1 MNPDEGLI
9 AGTAAEKSEPM
20 KTRPTKNKRMAVLLT
35 LCMALSLLP
44 ITAFANQYT
53 HTYHT
58 KVETTAQVTIK
69 GADGIEIETTEVKK
83 SGDFIEGGLSAD
95 AVQAE
100 IARIDEEIKVQF
112 SARGSVTMEK
122 RIGNMVFDHFESSNI
137 IKLDD
142 DETGGVNKDLHV
154 NEYQVYQ
161 ITYDLIVQE
170 APQPAST
177 ITAAAIENAKFD
189 YQAGDAPQATATVAA
204 ADADK
209 YQIAYECWQ
218 QFENNN
224 PVAAWYSDN
233 GSHGSLPTITEFE
246 SGKKYMYFLMLKP
259 KDGSSFSNDV
269 AMTVNGKSVK
279 SSLSRTFLYAPAVKT
294 MTPSIVETNIKEI
307 RLDGAALSFK
317 AGDKPSFSGSVRNPY
332 VEIVYQ
338 EWQGIAEDGYIIG
351 ITSSDKTNKLYG
363 DRLLTQFKDG
373 KEYRYSAIFKI
384 SDSGKKKGCYFT
396 ERTKLYINGREI
408 DQLPDMMGDDISF
421 YQVLS
426 ITPEAES
433 LEPSQKYTV
442 TYTDGV
448 EGEEIFKDQS
458 YTVESGEAT
467 PAFDGTPTRKGYTF
481 AGWKPEVA
489 DYVTND
495 VTYEAVWKSNSVS
508 STTPSENKPS
518 TGGTTSPKTGDTS
531 NPVLWITLLFV
542 SGGAA
547 AGTVVIGKKKKTMK

>member
-1 MNPDEGLI
+1 
-9 AGTAAEKSEPM
+9 
-20 KTRPTKNKRMAVLLT
+20 MAVLLT

>member
-1 MNPDEGLI
+1 
-9 AGTAAEKSEPM
+9 M

-83 SGDFIEGGLSAD
+83 SSDFIEGNLSAD

-209 YQIAYECWQ
+209 YQIVYECWQ

-259 KDGSSFSNDV
+259 KDGYSFSNDV

-279 SSLSRTFLYAPAVKT
+279 SSLSGTFLYAPAVKT

-547 AGTVVIGKKKKTMK
+547 VGTVVIGKKKKTMK

>member
-1 MNPDEGLI
+1 
-9 AGTAAEKSEPM
+9 M

-83 SGDFIEGGLSAD
+83 SGDFIEGNLSAD

-209 YQIAYECWQ
+209 YQIVYECWQ

-259 KDGSSFSNDV
+259 KDGYSFSNDV

-279 SSLSRTFLYAPAVKT
+279 SSLSGTFLYAPAVKT

-542 SGGAA
+542 SSGAA
-547 AGTVVIGKKKKTMK
+547 VGTVVIGKKKQTMK

>member
-1 MNPDEGLI
+1 
-9 AGTAAEKSEPM
+9 M
-20 KTRPTKNKRMAVLLT
+20 KTRHTKNKRMAVLLT

-83 SGDFIEGGLSAD
+83 SGDFIEGNLSAD

-100 IARIDEEIKVQF
+100 IARIDEKIKVQF

-122 RIGNMVFDHFESSNI
+122 RIGNMAFDHFESSNI

-209 YQIAYECWQ
+209 YQIVYECWQ

-279 SSLSRTFLYAPAVKT
+279 SSLSGTFLYAPAVKT

-542 SGGAA
+542 SSGAA
-547 AGTVVIGKKKKTMK
+547 VGTVVIGKKKQTMK

>member
-1 MNPDEGLI
+1 
-9 AGTAAEKSEPM
+9 M

-83 SGDFIEGGLSAD
+83 SGDFIEGNLSAD

-209 YQIAYECWQ
+209 YQIVYECWQ

-233 GSHGSLPTITEFE
+233 GSHGSLPTITKFE

-259 KDGSSFSNDV
+259 KDGYSFSNDV

-279 SSLSRTFLYAPAVKT
+279 SSLSGTFLYAPAVKT

-495 VTYEAVWKSNSVS
+495 VTYEAVWKSNFVS

-547 AGTVVIGKKKKTMK
+547 VGTVVIGKKKKTMK

>member
-1 MNPDEGLI
+1 
-9 AGTAAEKSEPM
+9 M

-83 SGDFIEGGLSAD
+83 SSDFIEGNLSAD

-189 YQAGDAPQATATVAA
+189 HQAGDAPQATATVAA

-209 YQIAYECWQ
+209 YQIVYECWQ

-259 KDGSSFSNDV
+259 KDGYSFSNDV

-279 SSLSRTFLYAPAVKT
+279 SSLSGTFLYAPAVKT

-518 TGGTTSPKTGDTS
+518 TGGTTSPKTSDTS

-542 SGGAA
+542 SSGAA
-547 AGTVVIGKKKKTMK
+547 VGTVVIGKKKQTMK

>member
-1 MNPDEGLI
+1 
-9 AGTAAEKSEPM
+9 M

-83 SGDFIEGGLSAD
+83 SSDFIEGNLSAD

-177 ITAAAIENAKFD
+177 ITSAAIENAKFD

-209 YQIAYECWQ
+209 YQIVYECWQ

-259 KDGSSFSNDV
+259 KDGYSFSNDV

-279 SSLSRTFLYAPAVKT
+279 SSLSGTFLYAPAVKT

-547 AGTVVIGKKKKTMK
+547 AGTVVISKKKKTMK

>member
-1 MNPDEGLI
+1 
-9 AGTAAEKSEPM
+9 M

-83 SGDFIEGGLSAD
+83 SGDFIEGNLSAD

-189 YQAGDAPQATATVAA
+189 YQAGDSPQATATVAA

-279 SSLSRTFLYAPAVKT
+279 SSLSGTFLYAPAVKT

-426 ITPEAES
+426 MTPEAES

-495 VTYEAVWKSNSVS
+495 VTYEAAWKSNSVS

>member
-1 MNPDEGLI
+1 
-9 AGTAAEKSEPM
+9 M

-83 SGDFIEGGLSAD
+83 SGDFIEGNLSAD

-209 YQIAYECWQ
+209 YQIVYECWQ

-259 KDGSSFSNDV
+259 KDGYSFSNDV

-279 SSLSRTFLYAPAVKT
+279 SSLSGTFLYAPAVKT

-547 AGTVVIGKKKKTMK
+547 VGTVVIGKKKKTMK

>member
-1 MNPDEGLI
+1 
-9 AGTAAEKSEPM
+9 M
-20 KTRPTKNKRMAVLLT
+20 KTRHTKNKRMAVLLT
-35 LCMALSLLP
+35 LYMALSLLP

-69 GADGIEIETTEVKK
+69 GADGIAIETTEVKK
-83 SGDFIEGGLSAD
+83 SGDFIEGNLSAD

-279 SSLSRTFLYAPAVKT
+279 SSLSGTFLYAPAVKT

-317 AGDKPSFSGSVRNPY
+317 AGDKPSFSGSIRNPY

-426 ITPEAES
+426 ITPETES

-542 SGGAA
+542 SGGTA
-547 AGTVVIGKKKKTMK
+547 AGTVVISKKKKTMK

>member
-1 MNPDEGLI
+1 
-9 AGTAAEKSEPM
+9 M

-83 SGDFIEGGLSAD
+83 SSDFIEGNLSAD

-112 SARGSVTMEK
+112 SARGAVTMEK

-209 YQIAYECWQ
+209 YQIVYECWQ

-259 KDGSSFSNDV
+259 KDGYSFSNDV

-279 SSLSRTFLYAPAVKT
+279 SSLSGTFLYAPAVKT

-547 AGTVVIGKKKKTMK
+547 AGTVVISKKKKTMK

>member
-1 MNPDEGLI
+1 
-9 AGTAAEKSEPM
+9 M
-20 KTRPTKNKRMAVLLT
+20 KTRHTKNKRMAVLLT

-83 SGDFIEGGLSAD
+83 SGDFIEGNLSAD

-100 IARIDEEIKVQF
+100 IARIDEKIKVQF

-122 RIGNMVFDHFESSNI
+122 RIGNMAFDHFESSNI

-209 YQIAYECWQ
+209 YQIVYECWQ

-259 KDGSSFSNDV
+259 KDGYSFSNDV

-279 SSLSRTFLYAPAVKT
+279 SSLSGTFLYAPAVKT

-542 SGGAA
+542 SGGTA
-547 AGTVVIGKKKKTMK
+547 AGTVVISKKKKTMK

>member
-1 MNPDEGLI
+1 
-9 AGTAAEKSEPM
+9 M

-83 SGDFIEGGLSAD
+83 SGDFIEGNLSAD

-209 YQIAYECWQ
+209 YQIVYECWQ

-259 KDGSSFSNDV
+259 KDGYSFSNDV

-279 SSLSRTFLYAPAVKT
+279 SSLSGTFLYAPAVKT

-495 VTYEAVWKSNSVS
+495 VTYEAAWKSNSVS

>member
-1 MNPDEGLI
+1 
-9 AGTAAEKSEPM
+9 M

-83 SGDFIEGGLSAD
+83 SSDFIEGGLSAD

-100 IARIDEEIKVQF
+100 IARIDEEIKAQF

-209 YQIAYECWQ
+209 YQIVYECWQ

-259 KDGSSFSNDV
+259 KDGYSFSNDV

-279 SSLSRTFLYAPAVKT
+279 SSLSGTFLYAPAVKT

-426 ITPEAES
+426 ITPEAER

-542 SGGAA
+542 SSGAA
-547 AGTVVIGKKKKTMK
+547 VGTVVIGKKKQTMK

>member
-1 MNPDEGLI
+1 M
-9 AGTAAEKSEPM
+9 
-20 KTRPTKNKRMAVLLT
+20 
-35 LCMALSLLP
+35 
-44 ITAFANQYT
+44 
-53 HTYHT
+53 
-58 KVETTAQVTIK
+58 ETTAQVTIK

-83 SGDFIEGGLSAD
+83 SSDFIEGNLSAD

-100 IARIDEEIKVQF
+100 IARIDEKIKVQF

-209 YQIAYECWQ
+209 YQIVYECWQ

-259 KDGSSFSNDV
+259 KDGYSFSNDV

-279 SSLSRTFLYAPAVKT
+279 SSLSGTFLYAPAVKT

-547 AGTVVIGKKKKTMK
+547 AGTVVISKKKKTMK

>member
-1 MNPDEGLI
+1 
-9 AGTAAEKSEPM
+9 M

-83 SGDFIEGGLSAD
+83 SSDFIEGNLSAD

-259 KDGSSFSNDV
+259 KDGYSFSNDV

-279 SSLSRTFLYAPAVKT
+279 SSLSGTFLYAPAVKT

-531 NPVLWITLLFV
+531 NPVLSITLLFV

>member
-1 MNPDEGLI
+1 
-9 AGTAAEKSEPM
+9 M
-20 KTRPTKNKRMAVLLT
+20 KTRHIKNKRMAVLLT

-83 SGDFIEGGLSAD
+83 SGDFIEGNLSAD

-209 YQIAYECWQ
+209 YQIVYECWQ

-259 KDGSSFSNDV
+259 KDGYSFSNDV

-279 SSLSRTFLYAPAVKT
+279 SSLSGTFLYAPAVKT

-363 DRLLTQFKDG
+363 DRLLNQF
-373 KEYRYSAIFKI
+373 
-384 SDSGKKKGCYFT
+384 
-396 ERTKLYINGREI
+396 
-408 DQLPDMMGDDISF
+408 
-421 YQVLS
+421 
-426 ITPEAES
+426 
-433 LEPSQKYTV
+433 
-442 TYTDGV
+442 
-448 EGEEIFKDQS
+448 
-458 YTVESGEAT
+458 
-467 PAFDGTPTRKGYTF
+467 
-481 AGWKPEVA
+481 
-489 DYVTND
+489 
-495 VTYEAVWKSNSVS
+495 
-508 STTPSENKPS
+508 
-518 TGGTTSPKTGDTS
+518 
-531 NPVLWITLLFV
+531 
-542 SGGAA
+542 
-547 AGTVVIGKKKKTMK
+547 

>member
-1 MNPDEGLI
+1 
-9 AGTAAEKSEPM
+9 M
-20 KTRPTKNKRMAVLLT
+20 KTRPTKSKRMAVLLT

-69 GADGIEIETTEVKK
+69 GVDGIEIETTEVKK
-83 SGDFIEGGLSAD
+83 SGDFIEGNLSAD

-259 KDGSSFSNDV
+259 KDGYSFSNDV

-279 SSLSRTFLYAPAVKT
+279 SSLSGTFLYAPAVKT

>member
-1 MNPDEGLI
+1 
-9 AGTAAEKSEPM
+9 M

-83 SGDFIEGGLSAD
+83 SSDFIEGNLSAD

-279 SSLSRTFLYAPAVKT
+279 SSLSGTFLYAPAVKT

-467 PAFDGTPTRKGYTF
+467 PTFDGTPTRKGYTF

-489 DYVTND
+489 DHVTND

>member
-1 MNPDEGLI
+1 M
-9 AGTAAEKSEPM
+9 
-20 KTRPTKNKRMAVLLT
+20 
-35 LCMALSLLP
+35 
-44 ITAFANQYT
+44 
-53 HTYHT
+53 
-58 KVETTAQVTIK
+58 
-69 GADGIEIETTEVKK
+69 
-83 SGDFIEGGLSAD
+83 SAD

-100 IARIDEEIKVQF
+100 IARIDEKIKVQF

-137 IKLDD
+137 IKLND

-259 KDGSSFSNDV
+259 KDGYSFSNDV

-279 SSLSRTFLYAPAVKT
+279 SSLSGTFLYAPAVKT

-442 TYTDGV
+442 TCTDGV

-542 SGGAA
+542 SSGVAV
-547 AGTVVIGKKKKTMK
+547 GTVVIGKKKQTMK

>member
-1 MNPDEGLI
+1 
-9 AGTAAEKSEPM
+9 M

-83 SGDFIEGGLSAD
+83 SSDFIEGNLSAD

-209 YQIAYECWQ
+209 YQIVYECWQ
-218 QFENNN
+218 QFENND

-259 KDGSSFSNDV
+259 KDGYSFSNDV

-279 SSLSRTFLYAPAVKT
+279 SSLSGTFLYAPAVKT

-373 KEYRYSAIFKI
+373 KEYCYSAIFKI

-458 YTVESGEAT
+458 CTVESGEAT

>member
-1 MNPDEGLI
+1 
-9 AGTAAEKSEPM
+9 M
-20 KTRPTKNKRMAVLLT
+20 KTRHTKNKRMAVLLT

-83 SGDFIEGGLSAD
+83 SSDFIEGNLSAD

-233 GSHGSLPTITEFE
+233 GSHGPLPTITEFE

-259 KDGSSFSNDV
+259 KDGYSFSNDV

-279 SSLSRTFLYAPAVKT
+279 SNLSGTFLYAPAVKT

-547 AGTVVIGKKKKTMK
+547 VGTVVIGKKKQTMK

>member
-1 MNPDEGLI
+1 
-9 AGTAAEKSEPM
+9 M
-20 KTRPTKNKRMAVLLT
+20 KTRHTKNKRMAVLLT

-83 SGDFIEGGLSAD
+83 SSDFIEGNLSAD

-209 YQIAYECWQ
+209 YQIAYECWK

-259 KDGSSFSNDV
+259 KDGYSFSNDV

-279 SSLSRTFLYAPAVKT
+279 SSLSGTFLYAPAVKT

-317 AGDKPSFSGSVRNPY
+317 AGDKPSFGGSVRNPY

-495 VTYEAVWKSNSVS
+495 VTYEAAWKSNSVS

-547 AGTVVIGKKKKTMK
+547 VGTVVIGKKKKTMK

>member
-1 MNPDEGLI
+1 
-9 AGTAAEKSEPM
+9 M

-83 SGDFIEGGLSAD
+83 SSDFIEGNLSAD

-209 YQIAYECWQ
+209 YQIVYECWQ

-259 KDGSSFSNDV
+259 KDGYSFSNDV

-279 SSLSRTFLYAPAVKT
+279 SSLSGTFLYAPAVKT

-495 VTYEAVWKSNSVS
+495 VTYEAAWKSNSVS

>member
-1 MNPDEGLI
+1 
-9 AGTAAEKSEPM
+9 M
-20 KTRPTKNKRMAVLLT
+20 KTRHTKNKRMAVLLT

-83 SGDFIEGGLSAD
+83 SGDFIEGNLSAD

-209 YQIAYECWQ
+209 YQIVYECWQ

-259 KDGSSFSNDV
+259 KDGYSFSNDV

-279 SSLSRTFLYAPAVKT
+279 SSLSGTFLYAPAVKT

-363 DRLLTQFKDG
+363 DRILTQFKDG

-495 VTYEAVWKSNSVS
+495 VTYEAVWKSNFVS

-547 AGTVVIGKKKKTMK
+547 VGTVVIGKKKKTMK

>member
-1 MNPDEGLI
+1 
-9 AGTAAEKSEPM
+9 M
-20 KTRPTKNKRMAVLLT
+20 KTRHTKNKRMAVLLT

-83 SGDFIEGGLSAD
+83 SSDFIEGNLSAD

-177 ITAAAIENAKFD
+177 ITTAAIENAKFD

-209 YQIAYECWQ
+209 YQIVYECWQ

-259 KDGSSFSNDV
+259 KDGYSFSNDV

-279 SSLSRTFLYAPAVKT
+279 SSLSGTFLYAPAVKT

-547 AGTVVIGKKKKTMK
+547 VGTVVIGKKKKTMK

>member
-1 MNPDEGLI
+1 
-9 AGTAAEKSEPM
+9 M

-83 SGDFIEGGLSAD
+83 SSDFIEGGLSAD

-209 YQIAYECWQ
+209 YQIVYECWQ

-279 SSLSRTFLYAPAVKT
+279 SSLSGTFLYAPAVKT

-363 DRLLTQFKDG
+363 DRFLTQFKDG

-426 ITPEAES
+426 ITPEAER

-547 AGTVVIGKKKKTMK
+547 VGTVVIGKKKKTMK

>member
-1 MNPDEGLI
+1 
-9 AGTAAEKSEPM
+9 M

-83 SGDFIEGGLSAD
+83 SSDFIEGGLSAD

-259 KDGSSFSNDV
+259 KDGYSFSNDV

-279 SSLSRTFLYAPAVKT
+279 SSLSGTFLYAPAVKT

-458 YTVESGEAT
+458 YTIESGEAT

-495 VTYEAVWKSNSVS
+495 VTYEAAWKSNSVS

-542 SGGAA
+542 SGGVA

>member
-1 MNPDEGLI
+1 
-9 AGTAAEKSEPM
+9 M

-83 SGDFIEGGLSAD
+83 SGDFIEGNLSAD

-189 YQAGDAPQATATVAA
+189 YQAGDAPQATATIAA

-209 YQIAYECWQ
+209 YQIVYECWQ

-259 KDGSSFSNDV
+259 KDGYSFSNDV

-279 SSLSRTFLYAPAVKT
+279 SSLSGTFLYAPAVKT
-294 MTPSIVETNIKEI
+294 MTPSIAETNIKEI

-547 AGTVVIGKKKKTMK
+547 VGTVVIGKKKKTMK

>member
-1 MNPDEGLI
+1 
-9 AGTAAEKSEPM
+9 M

-83 SGDFIEGGLSAD
+83 SGDFIEGNLSAD

-209 YQIAYECWQ
+209 YQIVYECWQ
-218 QFENNN
+218 QFENND

-259 KDGSSFSNDV
+259 KDGYSFSNDV

-279 SSLSRTFLYAPAVKT
+279 SSLNRTFLYAPAVKT

>member
-1 MNPDEGLI
+1 
-9 AGTAAEKSEPM
+9 M

-83 SGDFIEGGLSAD
+83 SGDFIEGNLSAD

-259 KDGSSFSNDV
+259 KDGYSFSNDV

-279 SSLSRTFLYAPAVKT
+279 SSLSGTFLYAPAVKT

-547 AGTVVIGKKKKTMK
+547 VGTVVIGKKKKTMK

>member
-1 MNPDEGLI
+1 
-9 AGTAAEKSEPM
+9 M

-83 SGDFIEGGLSAD
+83 SSDFIEGGLSAD

-100 IARIDEEIKVQF
+100 IARIDEGIKVQF

-142 DETGGVNKDLHV
+142 DETGGVNKELHV

-189 YQAGDAPQATATVAA
+189 YQAGDTPQATATVAA

-259 KDGSSFSNDV
+259 KDGYSFSNDV

-279 SSLSRTFLYAPAVKT
+279 SSLSGTFLYAPAVKT

>member
-1 MNPDEGLI
+1 
-9 AGTAAEKSEPM
+9 M

-83 SGDFIEGGLSAD
+83 SSDFIEGNLSAD

-122 RIGNMVFDHFESSNI
+122 RIGNIVFDHFESSNI

-259 KDGSSFSNDV
+259 KDGYSFSNDV

-279 SSLSRTFLYAPAVKT
+279 SSLSGTFLYAPAVKT

>member
-1 MNPDEGLI
+1 
-9 AGTAAEKSEPM
+9 
-20 KTRPTKNKRMAVLLT
+20 MAVLLT
-35 LCMALSLLP
+35 LYMALSLLP

-83 SGDFIEGGLSAD
+83 SSDFIEGNLSAD

-100 IARIDEEIKVQF
+100 IARIDEKIKVQF

-233 GSHGSLPTITEFE
+233 GSHGSLPTITE
-246 SGKKYMYFLMLKP
+246 LKAA
-259 KDGSSFSNDV
+259 KNICI
-269 AMTVNGKSVK
+269 
-279 SSLSRTFLYAPAVKT
+279 SL
-294 MTPSIVETNIKEI
+294 
-307 RLDGAALSFK
+307 
-317 AGDKPSFSGSVRNPY
+317 
-332 VEIVYQ
+332 
-338 EWQGIAEDGYIIG
+338 
-351 ITSSDKTNKLYG
+351 
-363 DRLLTQFKDG
+363 
-373 KEYRYSAIFKI
+373 
-384 SDSGKKKGCYFT
+384 C
-396 ERTKLYINGREI
+396 
-408 DQLPDMMGDDISF
+408 
-421 YQVLS
+421 
-426 ITPEAES
+426 
-433 LEPSQKYTV
+433 
-442 TYTDGV
+442 
-448 EGEEIFKDQS
+448 
-458 YTVESGEAT
+458 
-467 PAFDGTPTRKGYTF
+467 
-481 AGWKPEVA
+481 
-489 DYVTND
+489 
-495 VTYEAVWKSNSVS
+495 
-508 STTPSENKPS
+508 
-518 TGGTTSPKTGDTS
+518 
-531 NPVLWITLLFV
+531 
-542 SGGAA
+542 
-547 AGTVVIGKKKKTMK
+547 

>member
-1 MNPDEGLI
+1 
-9 AGTAAEKSEPM
+9 M
-20 KTRPTKNKRMAVLLT
+20 KTRHTKNKRMAVLLT

-58 KVETTAQVTIK
+58 KAETTAQVTIK

-83 SGDFIEGGLSAD
+83 SGDFIEGNLSAD

-259 KDGSSFSNDV
+259 KDGYSFSNDV

-279 SSLSRTFLYAPAVKT
+279 SSLSGTFLYAPAVKT

-458 YTVESGEAT
+458 YT
-467 PAFDGTPTRKGYTF
+467 
-481 AGWKPEVA
+481 
-489 DYVTND
+489 
-495 VTYEAVWKSNSVS
+495 
-508 STTPSENKPS
+508 
-518 TGGTTSPKTGDTS
+518 
-531 NPVLWITLLFV
+531 
-542 SGGAA
+542 
-547 AGTVVIGKKKKTMK
+547 

>member
-1 MNPDEGLI
+1 
-9 AGTAAEKSEPM
+9 M

-83 SGDFIEGGLSAD
+83 SGDFIEGNLSAD

-142 DETGGVNKDLHV
+142 DETGSVNKDLHV

-209 YQIAYECWQ
+209 YQIVYECWQ

-259 KDGSSFSNDV
+259 KDGYSFSSETV
-269 AMTVNGKSVK
+269 ITVNGEKVSAPFVGG
-279 SSLSRTFLYAPAVKT
+279 SMYIPAVKT
-294 MTPSIVETNIKEI
+294 ITMPTLIAIDVVEINDVTV
-307 RLDGAALSFK
+307 SFK
-317 AGDKPSFSGSVRNPY
+317 DGDKPVFTGKVPDGANYAYRCEWWELDSKTGAMSTDFGNFYENRITAFEAGKTYHYGVY
-332 VEIVYQ
+332 V
-338 EWQGIAEDGYIIG
+338 
-351 ITSSDKTNKLYG
+351 TTYG
-363 DRLLTQFKDG
+363 DVG
-373 KEYRYSAIFKI
+373 NVRYIFTP
-384 SDSGKKKGCYFT
+384 D
-396 ERTKLYINGREI
+396 TKLKINGEFVNYTRYE
-408 DQLPDMMGDDISF
+408 GDESDGSDGTMW
-421 YQVLS
+421 VLTDLTM
-426 ITPEAES
+426 TPEES
-433 LEPSQKYTV
+433 TPQKHSFL
-442 TYTDGV
+442 DWF
-448 EGEEIFKDQS
+448 I
-458 YTVESGEAT
+458 
-467 PAFDGTPTRKGYTF
+467 
-481 AGWKPEVA
+481 
-489 DYVTND
+489 
-495 VTYEAVWKSNSVS
+495 NSF
-508 STTPSENKPS
+508 TK
-518 TGGTTSPKTGDTS
+518 
-531 NPVLWITLLFV
+531 
-542 SGGAA
+542 
-547 AGTVVIGKKKKTMK
+547 VIKWVIDFIGNVC

>member
-1 MNPDEGLI
+1 
-9 AGTAAEKSEPM
+9 M

-83 SGDFIEGGLSAD
+83 SGDFIEGNLSAD

-259 KDGSSFSNDV
+259 KDGYSFSNDV

-279 SSLSRTFLYAPAVKT
+279 SSLSGTFLYAPAVKT

-547 AGTVVIGKKKKTMK
+547 AGTVVISKKKKTMK

>member
-1 MNPDEGLI
+1 
-9 AGTAAEKSEPM
+9 M

-35 LCMALSLLP
+35 LYMALSLLP

-83 SGDFIEGGLSAD
+83 SGDFIEGNLSAD

-209 YQIAYECWQ
+209 YQIVYECWQ

-259 KDGSSFSNDV
+259 KDGYSFSNDV

-279 SSLSRTFLYAPAVKT
+279 SSLSGTFLYAPAVKT

-363 DRLLTQFKDG
+363 DRLLTQFKDS

-495 VTYEAVWKSNSVS
+495 VTYEAAWKSNSVS

>member
-1 MNPDEGLI
+1 
-9 AGTAAEKSEPM
+9 M
-20 KTRPTKNKRMAVLLT
+20 KTRHTKNKRMAVLLT

-83 SGDFIEGGLSAD
+83 SGDFIEGNLSAD

-209 YQIAYECWQ
+209 YQIVYECWQ

-259 KDGSSFSNDV
+259 KDGYSFSNDV

-279 SSLSRTFLYAPAVKT
+279 SSLSGTFLYAPAVKT

-458 YTVESGEAT
+458 YTIESGEAT

-547 AGTVVIGKKKKTMK
+547 VGTVVIGKKKKTMK